1 MEITDMTDTLS
12 NIEQFFF
19 EARRSAFLISLLCFI
34 GTGIS
39 LTALTALDPA
49 LGVIIPILALIV
61 ITLFT
66 LFFLLLAFRLFQPIR
81 EIVKMV
87 DKLYTDVMRDEMD
100 VELAGAE
107 TEKQQLEKL
116 TQQVEELKEEI
127 IALKKQVPSAEEKQV
142 PSVEKRDWF
151 WPILILKWAVAII
164 FVLLLTFMVPDVFN
178 VYFAVAGV
186 VGLTIIALVYARNK
200 GRLKWPRRP
209 KWLGG
214 DEK

>member
-1 MEITDMTDTLS
+1 MTQIEQ
-12 NIEQFFF
+12 IEQFFF

-49 LGVIIPILALIV
+49 LGIIIPILALIV

-66 LFFLLLAFRLFQPIR
+66 LFFLLLAFRVFQPIR
-81 EIVKMV
+81 ELVKMV
-87 DKLYTDVMRDEMD
+87 DKLYTDVMTDE
-100 VELAGAE
+100 ELEPVGAE
-107 TEKQQLEKL
+107 TEREKLAEL
-116 TQQVEELKEEI
+116 TQQIGSLKKEISVLKE
-127 IALKKQVPSAEEKQV
+127 QVPSAEEKQV

-151 WPILILKWAVAII
+151 WPTLILEW
-164 FVLLLTFMVPDVFN
+164 LS
-178 VYFAVAGV
+178 GV
-186 VGLTIIALVYARNK
+186 VLVCGVLFMIPDLQNMVNISLAMAFVVIISIIALVRVRNK